1 MRKYLFSIVFALF
14 VVLGAKAQNDT
25 VLFSVKGGFYEQVFP
40 LELHNTN
47 PQYHIRYTT
56 NGNQPTAQSPTY
68 DRPLVLN
75 STMYSKSNIY
85 TIVNTI
91 PSVFYLPNDVQR
103 AIVVRAAVFDQNG
116 NCVSQVV
123 TNSYFIHSLGCDF
136 HGLPVLSIAADSLSL
151 FDYETGIFIP
161 GINYNPV
168 DSTITGNYW
177 QKGIEW
183 ERTINFEFYDPDNS
197 GINQRCGLRIHG
209 GASRWFQQKGMKLY
223 AREEYGK
230 KHFLYRFFKDSPI
243 VKFKHLNLHA
253 FRCSNWL
260 QMGGTEYMAQKIAA
274 NLNFDAMAVRQVV
287 VFINGEYWGIYTME
301 ESTDE
306 HYLNDHYNANLDSVT
321 IIKYWGVPNYG
332 DPTEWRSYLIRMRDA
347 DLTQPEDSA
356 FAYSHTDVPD
366 FIDYILMETFT
377 ANLDWPGN
385 NVKISQMA
393 PGEPFRWMFY
403 DGDGCF
409 YRADY
414 QALDY
419 LLNFDVCNIVI
430 SRFLENK
437 SFRFEFC
444 KRYLELS
451 NTYFSY
457 DYMKSILEEYR
468 LLVEGEVESQYRR
481 FHFPQSVN
489 RWYADIELA
498 DEFLRQRDQYF
509 REEIKDYLGV
519 DEFVPVM
526 VSCYPN
532 PFSDIIH
539 ISLMADYSS
548 SNEIAIYD
556 VMGKRVFMQECQLTE
571 GDNHIVIQP
580 QLSSG
585 LYLLRVG
592 SYSQRIV
599 RY

>member
-197 GINQRCGLRIHG
+197 GINQRCGLRTHG

-468 LLVEGEVESQYRR
+468 HLVEGEVESQYRR

-489 RWYADIELA
+489 RWYADMELA

>member
-197 GINQRCGLRIHG
+197 GINQRCGLRTHG

-489 RWYADIELA
+489 RWYADMELA